1 MPCWGYY
8 MFYVVAGLLIGFL
21 VTVCC
26 RMKLRE
32 AKANVG
38 ACCECGKSACKRRAY
53 ESDSDED
60 EGAHLL

>member
-1 MPCWGYY
+1 M
-8 MFYVVAGLLIGFL
+8 IGFL